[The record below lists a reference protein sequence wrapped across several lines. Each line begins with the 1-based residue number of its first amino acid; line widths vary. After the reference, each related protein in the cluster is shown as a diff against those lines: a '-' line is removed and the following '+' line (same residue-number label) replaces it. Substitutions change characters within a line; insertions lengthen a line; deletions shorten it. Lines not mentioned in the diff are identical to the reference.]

1 MCGSLRCAPA
11 DDRVLSASRL
21 GCAPG
26 RGRAPVRG
34 RRRVPRGLLRR
45 SLPFTSAAS
54 VHTSWPG
61 SCRLTGRGALR
72 FGTSLQFGA
81 PPSAISLP
89 PGTSLQFGTQPS
101 AISLQPGTYLRFGAA
116 SQDTFPPFG
125 DIPYGWGL
133 SCAAPRQGS
142 PKMAGKSQ
150 NGGDSAAK
158 ACRPAPLQAT
168 TIPRRY
174 SREHRRPSP
183 AAVPDQAW
191 SQPVPAGPTA
201 PSPAQPSPAQPGP
214 ARPSRAQ
221 PSPASQ
227 PASQPPAP
235 YFRERIPRA
244 RTQASGVM
252 TAISATGFGRKTAG
266 PPSFAA

>member
-26 RGRAPVRG
+26 RGAHRSGAADGCRG
-34 RRRVPRGLLRR
+34 VYCGGVCRSPRR
-45 SLPFTSAAS
+45 
-54 VHTSWPG
+54 
-61 SCRLTGRGALR
+61 LR
-72 FGTSLQFGA
+72 FTPLGPDHAVSLAAAPSGLGHPSGLGLRPRQFPFRLGHPSNLGLCSRR
-81 PPSAISLP
+81 PPCSL
-89 PGTSLQFGTQPS
+89 GHPS
-101 AISLQPGTYLRFGAA
+101 NLGLSPAISLQPGTYLRFGAA

-201 PSPAQPSPAQPGP
+201 PAPAPSPSSPASPAQPSP
-214 ARPSRAQ
+214 Q
-221 PSPASQ
+221 PSPRHPTSAS
-227 PASQPPAP
+227 AFPAP
-235 YFRERIPRA
+235 GPRPA
-244 RTQASGVM
+244 AS
-252 TAISATGFGRKTAG
+252 
-266 PPSFAA
+266 

>member
-1 MCGSLRCAPA
+1 M
-11 DDRVLSASRL
+11 
-21 GCAPG
+21 
-26 RGRAPVRG
+26 
-34 RRRVPRGLLRR
+34 PRGLLRR

-72 FGTSLQFGA
+72 FGTSLRFGA

-89 PGTSLQFGTQPS
+89 PGTSLQFGALLPPASLQPGTSLQFGTQPS

-201 PSPAQPSPAQPGP
+201 PAPSPASPAQPIQPSQPSPAQPSPRHPTSASAFPAPGP
-214 ARPSRAQ
+214 RPA
-221 PSPASQ
+221 AS
-227 PASQPPAP
+227 
-235 YFRERIPRA
+235 
-244 RTQASGVM
+244 
-252 TAISATGFGRKTAG
+252 
-266 PPSFAA
+266 